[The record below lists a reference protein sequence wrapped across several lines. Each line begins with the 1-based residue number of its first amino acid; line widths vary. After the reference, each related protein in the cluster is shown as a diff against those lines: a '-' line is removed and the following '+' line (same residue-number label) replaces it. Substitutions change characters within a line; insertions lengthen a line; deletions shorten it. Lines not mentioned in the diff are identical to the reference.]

1 MEEKILSFKGRGMA
15 LCVSVESAVLPGVPD
30 VLREL
35 RDGGI
40 HEYNRQITFDFHDL
54 EISRTWLQAFLRD
67 VIFPLSLQV
76 SQWTSTNET
85 TLDVLSSLGF
95 RTGGQERPHVTQGT
109 LKIITT
115 PLRSGQTLNHD
126 GDVLLLGNL
135 HRGAEINATG
145 SIIVWGAL
153 LGQVHAGCSGDN
165 SASVIT
171 MSYQTNQL
179 RIGNLISNAMEPG
192 PWWGK
197 PVRIFVESGVF
208 VASEIHKEKEK

>member
-1 MEEKILSFKGRGMA
+1 MAEKVLSFKGRGMA
-15 LCVSVESAVLPGVPD
+15 LCVSFESAVLPGVPD

-40 HEYNRQITFDFHDL
+40 LEYKRQIVFDFKDL
-54 EISRTWLQAFLRD
+54 EISRTWLQALLRD
-67 VIFPLSLQV
+67 AIFPLSLQV
-76 SQWTSTNET
+76 AQWTGTNEK
-85 TLDVLSSLGF
+85 TLDVLTSLGF
-95 RTGGQERPHVTQGT
+95 RTGEERPIVTHGT

-126 GDVLLLGNL
+126 GDVLMLGNL
-135 HRGAEINATG
+135 HSGAEINATG
-145 SIIVWGAL
+145 SIVVWGAL

-165 SASVIT
+165 SACVVT

-179 RIGNLISNAMEPG
+179 RIGTMISNAMEPG

-208 VASEIHKEKEK
+208 VADEIHKEK

>member
-1 MEEKILSFKGRGMA
+1 MEEKVLSFKGRGMA
-15 LCVSVESAVLPGVPD
+15 LCVSFESAVLPGVPD

-35 RDGGI
+35 QGAGI
-40 HEYNRQITFDFHDL
+40 LDYNRQIIFDFKGL
-54 EISRTWLQAFLRD
+54 EISRTWLQALLRD
-67 VIFPLSLQV
+67 AVFPLSLQIA
-76 SQWTSTNET
+76 QWTGTNEK

-95 RTGGQERPHVTQGT
+95 RTSGEERPVVTQGT

-126 GDVLLLGNL
+126 GDVLMLGNL
-135 HRGAEINATG
+135 HSGAEINATG
-145 SIIVWGAL
+145 SIVVWGTL
-153 LGQVHAGCSGDN
+153 LGQVHAGCNGDN

-171 MSYQTNQL
+171 MGYQTNQL
-179 RIGNLISNAMEPG
+179 RIGNMISNAMEPG

-208 VASEIHKEKEK
+208 VADEIRRDKEK